1 MPTYEYECTKC
12 GEKFDVFQSIKARP
26 LRRAECAGCGVARPV
41 RRLVSAGG
49 AVIFKGSGFY
59 QTDYRSE
66 GYKKAAKAETPTGGD
81 STASNSASGN
91 AASSGST
98 SSADDKGAARTS
110 APCGGGKDAATTGEP
125 KPSKKPPAPKTT
137 EAV

>member
-49 AVIFKGSGFY
+49 AVLFKGSGFY

-66 GYKKAAKAETPTGGD
+66 SYKKAAKAET
-81 STASNSASGN
+81 STAGNSAPGN
-91 AASSGST
+91 AASSSST
-98 SSADDKGAARTS
+98 SSADDQSAARTS
-110 APCGGGKDAATTGEP
+110 APCGDGKNAATTGEP
-125 KPSKKPPAPKTT
+125 KPSKKPPVPKTT
-137 EAV
+137 AAV